1 MMKQAPLEAAQA
13 CIDRLL
19 AARAQ
24 WLRLRRDAAAGG
36 DGGEDR
42 DGGGEE
48 GSEGCGGGAG
58 GGGRRKRWLVPLPP
72 GGLAL
77 VACCVQ
83 LYPAS
88 DYRHAVL
95 SPCALLVAEVLA
107 QEGLPRGRVGL
118 RRTLFL
124 CSQALKLITPSK
136 RFMPELHN
144 TLLRLLAASLGGGGS
159 GGGGSGGGG
168 VGWAGAAVRPRPLS
182 FATLGGPRHPQKQQK
197 QQRQQ

>member
-1 MMKQAPLEAAQA
+1 MKQAPLEVAQA

-42 DGGGEE
+42 DGGSEE

-124 CSQALKLITPSK
+124 CSQALKLVTPSK
-136 RFMPELHN
+136 RFMPELHTN
-144 TLLRLLAASLGGGGS
+144 NCIGKIVERDGNLRQMPAGHPSTICRVSPHCAVIEDLSCTAS
-159 GGGGSGGGG
+159 
-168 VGWAGAAVRPRPLS
+168 A
-182 FATLGGPRHPQKQQK
+182 
-197 QQRQQ
+197 